1 MEQQNKI
8 LTYLMFATAV
18 ILSAVAEY
26 YSIVG
31 LMAIFA
37 ASPIAVIVMGIALG
51 VAKLVTVSW
60 LYRNWN
66 EAPKLLKYYFVVAI
80 FILMM
85 ITSLGIFGFLSKAHS
100 DQSIVSGSA
109 IEKVMIYDQKIDTA
123 KSNIE
128 QSRKAL
134 KQLDESVDQIMA
146 RSTSEAGASKA
157 AGLRRSQQAER
168 KRLLENIEAE
178 QKRVSD
184 LTEES
189 APSRSDLRQIEAKV
203 GPIKY
208 IAKFLYGESNT
219 DLLDKSVTWII
230 ILLIFVF
237 DPLAVLMMIAANYSL
252 KMHNGALSASNER
265 LDAEVMDPIPM
276 TMQEL
281 KNVTTM

>member
-80 FILMM
+80 VILMM
-85 ITSLGIFGFLSKAHS
+85 ITSLGIFGFLSKSHS
-100 DQSIVSGSA
+100 DQSVVSGSA

-208 IAKFLYGESNT
+208 IANFIYGEASA

>member
-1 MEQQNKI
+1 
-8 LTYLMFATAV
+8 MFATAV
-18 ILSAVAEY
+18 VLSAVAEY

-80 FILMM
+80 VILMM

-109 IEKVMIYDQKIDTA
+109 IEKVMIYDRKIDTA
-123 KSNIE
+123 KSNID

-189 APSRSDLRQIEAKV
+189 AASRSDLRQIEAKV

-208 IAKFLYGESNT
+208 IANFVYGEASA

-252 KMHNGALSASNER
+252 KMHNGALSDSNER

>member
-146 RSTSEAGASKA
+146 RSTTEAGASKA

-208 IAKFLYGESNT
+208 IANFIYGEASA

>member
-1 MEQQNKI
+1 
-8 LTYLMFATAV
+8 MFATAV
-18 ILSAVAEY
+18 VLSAVAEY

-60 LYRNWN
+60 LYRNWKG
-66 EAPKLLKYYFVVAI
+66 APKLLKYYFVVAI
-80 FILMM
+80 TILMM

-100 DQSIVSGSA
+100 EQSVVSGSA

-123 KSNIE
+123 KSNID

-134 KQLDESVDQIMA
+134 KQLDDTVDQIMV
-146 RSTSEAGASKA
+146 RSTSEEGARKA
-157 AGLRRSQQAER
+157 ASLRQTQQTER
-168 KRLLENIEAE
+168 KRLLANIEAE

-189 APSRSDLRQIEAKV
+189 AASRSALRQIEAKV

-208 IAKFLYGESNT
+208 IANFVYGEASA

-276 TMQEL
+276 TIQEL

>member
-1 MEQQNKI
+1 
-8 LTYLMFATAV
+8 MFATAV
-18 ILSAVAEY
+18 VLSAVAEY

-80 FILMM
+80 VILMM

-208 IAKFLYGESNT
+208 IANFIYGEASA

>member
-1 MEQQNKI
+1 
-8 LTYLMFATAV
+8 MFATAV
-18 ILSAVAEY
+18 VLSAVAEY

-80 FILMM
+80 VILMM

-100 DQSIVSGSA
+100 DQSVVSGSA

-208 IAKFLYGESNT
+208 IANFIYGEASA

-252 KMHNGALSASNER
+252 KMHNGALSDSNER

>member
-18 ILSAVAEY
+18 VLSAVAEY

-80 FILMM
+80 VILMM

-109 IEKVMIYDQKIDTA
+109 IEKVMIYDRKIDTA
-123 KSNIE
+123 KSNID

-189 APSRSDLRQIEAKV
+189 AASRSDLRQIEAKV

-208 IAKFLYGESNT
+208 IANFVYGEASA

-252 KMHNGALSASNER
+252 KMHNGALSDSNER

>member
-1 MEQQNKI
+1 
-8 LTYLMFATAV
+8 MFATAV

-146 RSTSEAGASKA
+146 RSTTEAGASKA

-208 IAKFLYGESNT
+208 IANFIYGEASA

>member
-1 MEQQNKI
+1 
-8 LTYLMFATAV
+8 MFATAV
-18 ILSAVAEY
+18 VLSAVAEY

-85 ITSLGIFGFLSKAHS
+85 ITSLGIFGFLSKSHS
-100 DQSIVSGSA
+100 DQSVVSGSA

-208 IAKFLYGESNT
+208 IANFIYGEASA

>member
-1 MEQQNKI
+1 
-8 LTYLMFATAV
+8 MFATAV

-80 FILMM
+80 VILMM

-208 IAKFLYGESNT
+208 IANFIYGEASA

>member
-1 MEQQNKI
+1 
-8 LTYLMFATAV
+8 MFATAV
-18 ILSAVAEY
+18 VLSAVAEY

-208 IAKFLYGESNT
+208 IANFIYGEASA

>member
-1 MEQQNKI
+1 
-8 LTYLMFATAV
+8 MFATAV
-18 ILSAVAEY
+18 VLSAVAEY

-80 FILMM
+80 VILMM

-100 DQSIVSGSA
+100 DQSVVSGSA

-123 KSNIE
+123 KSNID

>member
-1 MEQQNKI
+1 
-8 LTYLMFATAV
+8 MFATAV
-18 ILSAVAEY
+18 VLSAVAEY

-80 FILMM
+80 VILMM

-100 DQSIVSGSA
+100 DQSVVSGSA
-109 IEKVMIYDQKIDTA
+109 IEKVMVYDQKIDTA

-189 APSRSDLRQIEAKV
+189 AASRSDLRQIEAKV

>member
-1 MEQQNKI
+1 
-8 LTYLMFATAV
+8 
-18 ILSAVAEY
+18 
-26 YSIVG
+26 
-31 LMAIFA
+31 
-37 ASPIAVIVMGIALG
+37 

-80 FILMM
+80 VILMM

-100 DQSIVSGSA
+100 DQSVVSGSA

-208 IAKFLYGESNT
+208 IANFIYGEASA

-252 KMHNGALSASNER
+252 KMHNGALSDSNER